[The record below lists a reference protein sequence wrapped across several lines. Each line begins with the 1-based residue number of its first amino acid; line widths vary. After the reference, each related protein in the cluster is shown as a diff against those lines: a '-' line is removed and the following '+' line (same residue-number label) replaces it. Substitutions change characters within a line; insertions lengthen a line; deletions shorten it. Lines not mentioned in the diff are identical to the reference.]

1 MTACNRSPSVNVPMT
16 SYDDSRSHDQIEH
29 DDLPPPDAPIT
40 IELEGCSAIT
50 MQEGYDPNSTDA
62 IVQAVVDNDG
72 KHTLS
77 LDGRSLNCKNS
88 KNDV

>member
-1 MTACNRSPSVNVPMT
+1 MTACNKSPSVNVPMT
-16 SYDDSRSHDQIEH
+16 SYDDSRSHDQTQH
-29 DDLPPPDAPIT
+29 DDLPSLDAPIT

-88 KNDV
+88 KNDM